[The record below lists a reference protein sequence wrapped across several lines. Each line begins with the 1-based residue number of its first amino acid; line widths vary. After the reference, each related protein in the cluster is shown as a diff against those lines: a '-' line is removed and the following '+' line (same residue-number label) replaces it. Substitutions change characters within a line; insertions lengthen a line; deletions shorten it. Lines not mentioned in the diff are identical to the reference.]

1 MQKDDII
8 FNRMNKTNNYN
19 SKYATLNSDAKRLVE
34 EDEDI
39 RPIFFHDTDR
49 ILYTLSFSRYLD
61 KTQVFSIK
69 ENDHISRRMMH
80 VQFVSKIARTIGR
93 ALGLNEDLI
102 EAASLGHDLGH
113 TPLGHAGE
121 YILNKI
127 SLENNEGYFNH
138 NVQSVRA
145 LMNIENYGKG
155 VNLSIQTLDAIL
167 CHNGEFLSNKLTYV
181 KKTEKEFLEE
191 YYDTYK
197 NKDRIKS
204 LKPMT
209 LEGCVVR
216 ICDIIGYLGRDI
228 EDALRLK
235 LIKVEDIPKDIK
247 EVLGTKNREI
257 ISKITNDI
265 IDNSFD
271 KPYIEMSE
279 KVYRAVKEL
288 KDFNYHNIYLKANS
302 EEEMNNYEKMFRE
315 LFDVL
320 LKQLESEDS
329 NSDFINSYLKNLS
342 EYYNNNSNARK
353 VIDYISGMTDN
364 FFVKQYEKYVIK
376 NR

>member
-8 FNRMNKTNNYN
+8 FNRINKTNNYN

-145 LMNIENYGKG
+145 LMYIENYGKG

-167 CHNGEFLSNKLTYV
+167 CHNGEFVSNKLTYV

-235 LIKVEDIPKDIK
+235 LITVDDIPKDIK
-247 EVLGTKNREI
+247 EVLGIKNREI

-265 IDNSFD
+265 ISNSFD
-271 KPYIEMSE
+271 KTYIAMSE
-279 KVYRAVKEL
+279 EVYRAVKDL

-320 LKQLESEDS
+320 LKQLESKDS

-342 EYYNNNSNARK
+342 EYYNNNNSGARK

-376 NR
+376 K